1 MSRQREKKEVASN
14 YDIVLV
20 MLVLLLSVFGLVM
33 IYSTSYYNAAYY
45 YNDAKLY
52 FNAQGKYLM
61 IGFAVMILVSFIDYR
76 IYVNPLKKF
85 FNLRLIWFFYLL
97 CLGLQIYVLVGGH
110 EAGGSSRWIKVPV
123 IGQFQPSEL
132 SKICVILL
140 TAFLVSKLPNAMNRF
155 SGFLAVAIYVVPLIG
170 LVAVENLSTAIIMAG
185 IFVVICFVVTR
196 RKWYYL
202 IVGAIGAVAVA
213 GFVYFSSYR
222 GDRIEKWLHPE
233 TQDPSSQTI
242 QSLYAIASGGL
253 WGKGLGESS
262 QKLGYIREVHTDM
275 IFSVICEELGMFGA
289 IMVIAVY
296 LMLLWRLLLIATNA
310 SDMYGGLIA
319 TGVMVHIALQ
329 VLLHIAVVTNTIPA
343 TGIPFPFISYG
354 GSSLMVLM
362 TEMGLALSVSKYTRK
377 KDDDYDGA

>member
-1 MSRQREKKEVASN
+1 MSRQHEKREVTSN

-20 MLVLLLSVFGLVM
+20 MLVVLLSVFGLVM

-45 YNDAKLY
+45 YSDEKLY

-61 IGFAVMILVSFIDYR
+61 IGFAVMMVVSLVDYR
-76 IYVNPLKKF
+76 IYVRQLKKF
-85 FNLRLIWFFYLL
+85 FNIRLIWLLYIL
-97 CLGLQIYVLVGGH
+97 CLGLQVYVLIGGH
-110 EAGGSSRWIKVPV
+110 EAGGSARWIKVPI

-132 SKICVILL
+132 SKICVIML
-140 TAFLVSKLPNAMNRF
+140 TAFLVSKLANAMNHIR
-155 SGFLAVAIYVVPLIG
+155 GFIAVSVYIVPLIA
-170 LVAVENLSTAIIMAG
+170 LVAIENLSTAIIMAG
-185 IFVVICFVVTR
+185 IFVVICFVVTK
-196 RKWYYL
+196 RKWYYAV
-202 IVGAIGAVAVA
+202 VGAIGALAVA

-222 GDRIEKWLHPE
+222 GDRIEQWLHPE

-289 IMVIAVY
+289 IMVIAVF

-329 VLLHIAVVTNTIPA
+329 VLLHIAVVTNSIPA
-343 TGIPFPFISYG
+343 TGITFPFISYG

-377 KDDDYDGA
+377 RDEDDE